1 MMTTATSTDFAVKQI
16 TRAIGNVDRR
26 LRIVE
31 NREVPSGGG
40 TPGGITEAEADLRY
54 VNETG
59 DSMTGAL
66 TISGNNVGRSS
77 DANNVLEWRTTG
89 FYVPTIDL
97 SSYATDADLAAHAAA
112 ADPHPVYATDAD
124 LAAHTAAANPHPVYL
139 TQAEADA
146 LYSVLAHTHD
156 LYATDADLAA
166 HVAAADPHPTYL
178 TQAEADALYSVL
190 THTHDIYATDAD
202 LAAHAAA
209 ANPHPVYLTQAEGEG
224 LFLPLAHQPGTDPHP
239 QYATDT
245 DLANHVADANP
256 HPVYATDAD
265 LTAHVA
271 AADPHPGYILESLLD
286 AKGDLISATADNTPA
301 RLPVGTNGQFLTA
314 QSGQTTGL
322 QWVANP
328 ITAHEAAGDP
338 HPQYATDT
346 DLANHVAAAD
356 PHPVYATDA
365 DLAAHAAAANPHP
378 VYLTQAEGDAL
389 YAIIAHNHDGSYSPL
404 AHNHD
409 AAYVNTTGDAMT
421 GALTIQGKTVG
432 ASASAG
438 NSLVWNTDG
447 FFVAAGSIP
456 ISPDAGNI
464 LTMRANGLYVPMGLL
479 FGRP

>member
-97 SSYATDADLAAHAAA
+97 SSYATDADLAAHA
-112 ADPHPVYATDAD
+112 
-124 LAAHTAAANPHPVYL
+124 
-139 TQAEADA
+139 
-146 LYSVLAHTHD
+146 
-156 LYATDADLAA
+156 
-166 HVAAADPHPTYL
+166 AAADPHPTYL

>member
-1 MMTTATSTDFAVKQI
+1 MTTATSTDFAVKQI

-97 SSYATDADLAAHAAA
+97 SSYATDADLAAHA
-112 ADPHPVYATDAD
+112 
-124 LAAHTAAANPHPVYL
+124 
-139 TQAEADA
+139 
-146 LYSVLAHTHD
+146 
-156 LYATDADLAA
+156 
-166 HVAAADPHPTYL
+166 AAADPHPTYL